1 MSDLF
6 DLKGRRAVVTGGTS
20 GIGLAIARAFLE
32 AGAEVIVTGRSEA
45 RGAEALAQLRPC
57 GPAHFVAGDAG
68 LEDDAARLE
77 MAVTELMGGLDTLV
91 CAAGTNRRMPPQD
104 LTMDDWTTVIDANLS
119 SVFLSC
125 RALYPQLK
133 ESGDG
138 RIITVGS
145 MMSVLANEASS
156 AYAAAKGG
164 VVQFTRSLAVSWAPD
179 GIRANTILPGWID
192 TPLTRQARKDI
203 PELDARVMARTPL
216 GRWGRPD
223 EMAGTVLF
231 LASPAARFVTGA
243 AIPVD
248 GGYLIRG

>member
-6 DLKGRRAVVTGGTS
+6 DLKGRRVIVTGGTS
-20 GIGLAIARAFLE
+20 GIGLAIAQAFLE
-32 AGAEVIVTGRSEA
+32 AGAAVIVTGRSEA
-45 RGAEALAQLRPC
+45 RGAEALAQLQAS
-57 GPAHFVAGDAG
+57 GPAHFVAGDAAS
-68 LEDDAARLE
+68 EDDAARLE
-77 MAVTELMGGLDTLV
+77 MAATELMGGLDTLV

-104 LTMDDWTTVIDANLS
+104 LTLDDWNAVIDANLK
-119 SVFLSC
+119 SVFLTC
-125 RALYPQLK
+125 RALYPLLK
-133 ESGDG
+133 DSGDG
-138 RIITVGS
+138 RIVTVGS

-203 PELDARVMARTPL
+203 PELDARVKARTPL

-223 EMAGTVLF
+223 EMAGTVLY
-231 LASPAARFVTGA
+231 LVSPAARFVTGA

>member
-32 AGAEVIVTGRSEA
+32 AGVEVIITGRSEA
-45 RGAEALAQLRPC
+45 RGAEALAALTPH
-57 GPAHFVAGDAG
+57 GTVHFVAGDAG
-68 LEDDAARLE
+68 SEDDAARLE
-77 MAVTELMGGLDTLV
+77 MAVTELLGGFDTLV
-91 CAAGTNRRMPPQD
+91 CAAGTNRRMRPED
-104 LTMDDWTTVIDANLS
+104 LTLDDWEAVIDTNLT
-119 SVFLSC
+119 SVFLTC
-125 RALYPQLK
+125 RALYPLLK

-138 RIITVGS
+138 CIVTVGS
-145 MMSVLANEASS
+145 MMSVLANEATS

-164 VVQFTRSLAVSWAPD
+164 VVQFTRSLAVSWASE

-192 TPLTRQARKDI
+192 TPLTRQARKDM
-203 PELDARVMARTPL
+203 PGLDARVTSRTPL
-216 GRWGRPD
+216 GRWGLPE

-231 LASPAARFVTGA
+231 LASPAARFITGA